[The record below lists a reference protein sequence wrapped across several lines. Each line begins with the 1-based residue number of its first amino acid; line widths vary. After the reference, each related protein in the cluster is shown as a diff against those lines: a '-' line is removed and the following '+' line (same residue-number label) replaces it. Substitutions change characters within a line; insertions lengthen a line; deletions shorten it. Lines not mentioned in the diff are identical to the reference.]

1 MPQHPKNLPPTT
13 GDLVRPTTA
22 ISFTDGH
29 SMTHI
34 GSGHVGILLWAGLT
48 ESMALFGGRI
58 TWWGPGEL
66 EVISHAH

>member
-1 MPQHPKNLPPTT
+1 MSSSSKNIDPRS

-22 ISFTDGH
+22 ISFTDGR

-58 TWWGPGEL
+58 TWWDPGEL